1 MNLESDQQ
9 RAPLYLLPKV
19 DMSKPLSREILQ
31 RLNLYAGVF
40 CSLQDNPNTKLS
52 VAITDSSRAPVNN
65 REYANLKIIVAGG
78 KKITFFLGILRRS
91 PDLRINPKTLIA
103 GDPVYGFLSAVLMK
117 IMKTHSSNIQIQFHG
132 DTYSASTIHDFK
144 SFFRFLITRIS
155 FKFANSIRVVS
166 NFQIEELQPLAR
178 NDAILVTS
186 PIPLDYKK
194 IPTNPREKRAGIGF
208 IGRLHRERGIKE
220 FLSII
225 LELRRRQ
232 VSDPIYVIGEGPEKS
247 FLANEL
253 QKANLQ
259 DGVFFLGNLENEEL
273 CTQYSK
279 LKVILSC
286 APSEGY
292 GLTLR
297 EGALSGVQIVAR
309 NSSGST
315 AALRDFG
322 PSIHL
327 YASVQDAVNLV
338 IRSLKVE
345 DSPHS
350 NRQQIISQKN
360 RELDSISAWVSTW

>member
-1 MNLESDQQ
+1 MNLYSDQQ

-19 DMSKPLSREILQ
+19 DISKSLSREILQ

-40 CSLQDNPNTKLS
+40 RSLQDNSNIKLS
-52 VAITDSSRAPVNN
+52 VALTDSSHGPVNY
-65 REYANLKIIVAGG
+65 REFTNLEIIVVGAN
-78 KKITFFLGILRRS
+78 KITFFLKILRRS
-91 PDLRINPKTLIA
+91 PNLRINPRTMIA
-103 GDPVYGFLSAVLMK
+103 GDPVYGFFGAVLMK
-117 IMKTHSSNIQIQFHG
+117 IMKAHNSRIQIQFHG

-144 SFFRFLITRIS
+144 SFIRFLITRIS
-155 FKFANSIRVVS
+155 IKLANSIRVVS
-166 NFQIEELQPLAR
+166 NFQIEELQPLVR
-178 NDAILVTS
+178 NNAKIITS
-186 PIPLDYKK
+186 PIQLDYKK
-194 IPTNPREKRAGIGF
+194 IPNDPREKRAGIGF
-208 IGRLHRERGIKE
+208 IGRLHRERGTNE

-232 VSDPIYVIGEGPEKS
+232 VSDPIYVIGEGPEKGS
-247 FLANEL
+247 LVKVL
-253 QKANLQ
+253 RKTNLQ
-259 DGVFFLGNLENEEL
+259 DGVFFLGNLESEGL

-309 NSSGST
+309 NSLGSA
-315 AALRDFG
+315 AALRDFD
-322 PSIHL
+322 PRIHL
-327 YASVQDAVNLV
+327 YASVQDAANLV
-338 IRSLKVE
+338 IRYLRVE